1 MSVLDTSI
9 FNTLFQPKD
18 FQQLR
23 DELEDIA
30 QRNKMD
36 PKNLT
41 PEEYKLLKDH
51 WDLHKGSLKSKYY
64 RNLEIDDLL

>member
-1 MSVLDTSI
+1 MSVLDTRI

-23 DELEDIA
+23 DELEYIA
-30 QRNKMD
+30 KRNKMD
-36 PKNLT
+36 PKCLS
-41 PEEYKLLKDH
+41 PEDYKLLKAH
-51 WDLHKGSLKSKYY
+51 WDMHKGSIKNKYY